1 MKKSKRLFSAVVLLL
16 ILAFSLPMSVS
27 ANSPMPANHLTVVF
41 SDVPKDVVYV
51 DLLIQISEDDA
62 NYVDF
67 QPNSFAEEFFMV
79 KDIAGY
85 STDGYRSFTFHYK
98 NAKSDIKI
106 KPYYSGYYSVDFCK
120 GPEYRE
126 YLTQYEDLRNNY
138 RDIKIALLDRYF
150 NIILVSKEMQL
161 PKVSNAINFD
171 GRVDYDIPTNSL
183 SLDTRVNPYF
193 VLFGGFFSI
202 LIMLLSIG
210 TEVVVSLLFKFR
222 GKQVSTVLVVNICS
236 QIIMRVLYLLLP
248 FAYLIETIILEVL
261 VYGAEFWIYRKKFN
275 EVGTAKIICY
285 TVVANTLSLL
295 LGIFLDCYLLA

>member
-1 MKKSKRLFSAVVLLL
+1 MKKTKRLFSVVVLLL
-16 ILAFSLPMSVS
+16 LLVFSLPMSVS
-27 ANSPMPANHLTVVF
+27 ANAPMPADHLTVVF

-51 DLLIQISEDDA
+51 DLLIKMGEDDA

-67 QPNSFAEEFFMV
+67 QPNSFAEEFFIV
-79 KDIAGY
+79 KGIAGY

-106 KPYYSGYYSVDFCK
+106 KPYHSGLYSVEFCN
-120 GPEYRE
+120 GSEYRE

-138 RDIKIALLDRYF
+138 RDIKIALLDRNF
-150 NIILVSKEMQL
+150 NIIIVSKAAQL
-161 PKVSNAINFD
+161 PEKSNAINFD

-183 SLDTRVNPYF
+183 SFDTRVNPYF
-193 VLFGGFFSI
+193 VIFGGFFSI

-248 FAYLIETIILEVL
+248 FAYLIETIILEIL
-261 VYGAEFWIYRKKFN
+261 VYGAEFWIYRKKF
-275 EVGTAKIICY
+275 EEISTVKLVCY
-285 TVVANTLSLL
+285 TVIANTLSLL
-295 LGIFLDCYLLA
+295 LGIFLDCYILA

>member
-1 MKKSKRLFSAVVLLL
+1 MKNSKRLFFAVLL
-16 ILAFSLPMSVS
+16 ILVLVFSLPMSVN
-27 ANSPMPANHLTVVF
+27 ANAPMPADHLTVVF

-51 DLLIQISEDDA
+51 DLLIKISEDDA

-67 QPNSFAEEFFMV
+67 QPNSFAEELF
-79 KDIAGY
+79 IAKGITGY
-85 STDGYRSFTFHYK
+85 SVDGYRSFTFHYK
-98 NAKSDIKI
+98 NAKSDIKL
-106 KPYYSGYYSVDFCK
+106 KPYYRGFYSVNFCN
-120 GPEYRE
+120 GSEYRE
-126 YLTQYEDLRNNY
+126 YLTQYEDLRDNY
-138 RDIKIALLDRYF
+138 RDIKIALLDKHF
-150 NIILVSKEMQL
+150 NIILVSKAAQL
-161 PKVSNAINFD
+161 PKKSNAINFD

-183 SLDTRVNPYF
+183 SFDTWVNPYY

-210 TEVVVSLLFKFR
+210 IEVVVSLLFKFR

-261 VYGAEFWIYRKKFN
+261 VYGAEFWIYKKRFK
-275 EVGTAKIICY
+275 EVGTAKIVCY
-285 TVVANTLSLL
+285 TVIANTLSLL